1 MAVVV
6 IHLRSGAVSGKAR
19 DWMDRVNERYDEATL
34 ELVKEC
40 FELHGSVDMEIL
52 LATLTGIAQ
61 SLAIMVK
68 ACAATMEDR
77 QVAEEAMLDAVS
89 AEAKRVLSRL
99 AHLR

>member
-19 DWMDRVNERYDEATL
+19 DWMDRVNERYDETTL
-34 ELVKEC
+34 ELIREC
-40 FELHGSVDMEIL
+40 LERHGSVDMEIM

-68 ACAATMEDR
+68 ACAATVEDR
-77 QVAEEAMLDAVS
+77 QVAEEAMLDAVA
-89 AEAKRVLSRL
+89 AEAERVLARL